1 MSERVALSHGRRPLA
16 LRHAL
21 FVAALLILGFLASG
35 PLREMWGQQL
45 VLQRMARSA
54 ETIETRNADLRA
66 DIARLG
72 DPAYLEQQA
81 RECLGMV
88 RPGEQPVVRAGEPS
102 AC

>member
-1 MSERVALSHGRRPLA
+1 MHWRNSVSEATIGHIMFTLPW
-16 LRHAL
+16 
-21 FVAALLILGFLASG
+21 AAARKMARNCVKNMAGSA
-35 PLREMWGQQL
+35 R
-45 VLQRMARSA
+45 LQRMARSA